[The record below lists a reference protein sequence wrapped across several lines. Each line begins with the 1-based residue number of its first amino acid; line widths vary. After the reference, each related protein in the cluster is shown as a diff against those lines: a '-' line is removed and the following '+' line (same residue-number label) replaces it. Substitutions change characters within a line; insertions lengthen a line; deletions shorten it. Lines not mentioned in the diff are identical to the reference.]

1 MNLTSFAWKNLT
13 RRPVRTML
21 TAGGVGLA
29 VAVAVSLGGFNLG
42 YRQAIAGSIEQ
53 LGFQVMVMAKG
64 CPYEA
69 ATMMLKGGS
78 GLLYLPEEAH
88 EQIRTDPD
96 IEDITPIFIGIAEKQ
111 NYSLDGTPQASA
123 YTIMSGVELD
133 SFVAMKPWLKFKHG
147 PGYDGGRWFAPTATN
162 EVVMGY
168 EVAEYEQRKVGDTF
182 YATVVPNGK
191 VEPELHAFTVV
202 GVLDRTGAQDDGTVF
217 LPLPAAQAIFGRP
230 GELTIIGIKLK
241 EFNGIRMR
249 EFEGRWLKIPEVQ
262 VVSLEQVKGALV
274 SLVGTAQT
282 MVAAVALIAV
292 LVAMIGVVNA
302 ILMSVHERT
311 SELGVLKAIGASRA
325 QIFRLVWLETL
336 LISLA
341 GAVPGSL
348 VATAGAR
355 LTDLALR
362 KVLNIGVTQ
371 SLVRITPGL
380 LGVVIVGAVV
390 LSLLAGIWPAGRA
403 ANLRPVEAIRSGE

>member
-1 MNLTSFAWKNLT
+1 MTLTSLAWKNLT

-78 GLLYLPEEAH
+78 GLLYLPDEAH

-111 NYSLDGTPQASA
+111 NYALDGTPQSSA

-133 SFVAMKPWLKFKHG
+133 SFVAMKPWLKLKHG
-147 PGYDGGRWFAPTATN
+147 PGYDDGRWFAPTATN

-168 EVAEYEQRKVGDTF
+168 EVAEFEQRKVGDTF
-182 YATVVPNGK
+182 YATVVPHGQ
-191 VEPELHAFTVV
+191 VEPQLQVFTVV

-311 SELGVLKAIGASRA
+311 SEIGVWKAIGASRT
-325 QIFRLVWLETL
+325 QIFRLIWLETL

-348 VATAGAR
+348 LATAGAR

-362 KVLNIGVTQ
+362 HVLNIGVTQ

-380 LGVVIVGAVV
+380 LGVVIVGAVA

>member
-1 MNLTSFAWKNLT
+1 
-13 RRPVRTML
+13 
-21 TAGGVGLA
+21 
-29 VAVAVSLGGFNLG
+29 
-42 YRQAIAGSIEQ
+42 
-53 LGFQVMVMAKG
+53 
-64 CPYEA
+64 
-69 ATMMLKGGS
+69 MMLKGGS
-78 GLLYLPEEAH
+78 GLLYLPDEAH

-111 NYSLDGTPQASA
+111 NYALDGTPQSSA

-147 PGYDGGRWFAPTATN
+147 PGYDDGRWFAPTATN

-168 EVAEYEQRKVGDTF
+168 EVAEFEQRKVGDTF
-182 YATVVPNGK
+182 YATVVPHGQ
-191 VEPELHAFTVV
+191 VEPQLQVFTVV

-311 SELGVLKAIGASRA
+311 SEIGVWKAIGASRT
-325 QIFRLVWLETL
+325 QIFRLIWLETL

-348 VATAGAR
+348 LATAGAR

-362 KVLNIGVTQ
+362 HVLNIGVTQ

-380 LGVVIVGAVV
+380 LGVVIVGAVA